1 LAPIEKAI
9 AASTIAQNQVKLIYQ
24 NNLQAAVNLHAEDE
38 FQITLHD
45 KSYLLPPDGFAVH
58 LPGRCESYSI
68 IQDGRRHDFMWTEKL
83 EYSDGLNKTAAV
95 IGTQAYILR
104 KTEEQLTLI
113 PAPFMQAEKVHLD
126 LEKIPIW
133 ANVNQA
139 EIKACDLDGNVI
151 ANEKQEIIGRKITV
165 NSDGKAFMFKIT
177 R

>member
-1 LAPIEKAI
+1 
-9 AASTIAQNQVKLIYQ
+9 
-24 NNLQAAVNLHAEDE
+24 
-38 FQITLHD
+38 
-45 KSYLLPPDGFAVH
+45 
-58 LPGRCESYSI
+58 
-68 IQDGRRHDFMWTEKL
+68 MWTEKL